1 MDEALKETP
10 EDRTLLHLHGRW
22 CYNVA
27 ELSWMERKLASALF
41 GEPPKS
47 NYDEA
52 LESFLQVNASRKKRN
67 TN

>member
-10 EDRTLLHLHGRW
+10 EDRGLFHLRGRW

-27 ELSWMERKLASALF
+27 ELSWMERKIASALF

-47 NYDEA
+47 SYEEA
-52 LESFLQVNASRKKRN
+52 LESFLQVTAL
-67 TN
+67 